1 MTASH
6 HPPDIIPGNVLDYYL
21 SQGYYRMHQDLF
33 TCQFLPIDG
42 GFYTVHW
49 LRVVL
54 ADVTWGPEQRR
65 LLRLNERFQI
75 VLRQFRL
82 TDEYED
88 LYARYRAAID
98 FDAPET
104 VEAFTLAGARHNA
117 FPTGVIELRDAGRL
131 IAAGIFDSGEE
142 TLAGIMNFYDPD
154 YRRHSL
160 GKYLMLLKINY
171 ARQQGMTH
179 YYPGYL
185 VHSYPKFDYKLF
197 ACRPATEVF
206 DSFRGHWQPFDWP
219 AVDEHSAELL
229 RAWRER
235 ENELRGAE

>member
-1 MTASH
+1 MTASSAA
-6 HPPDIIPGNVLDYYL
+6 PEIIPGPVLDYYL

-33 TCQFLPIDG
+33 TCQFLPIAG

-54 ADVTWGPEQRR
+54 AEVQFGPAQRR
-65 LLRLNERFQI
+65 LLRLNEQFTST
-75 VLRQFRL
+75 LRPFRL
-82 TDEYED
+82 SDEYEN

-117 FPTGVIELRDAGRL
+117 FPSGVIELRDGPRL
-131 IAAGIFDSGEE
+131 IAVGIFDAGQRS
-142 TLAGIMNFYDPD
+142 LAGIMNFYDPD

-160 GKYLMLLKINY
+160 GKYLMLLKINF

-185 VHSYPKFDYKLF
+185 VQGYPKFDYKLF
-197 ACRPATEVF
+197 AGPAATEVF
-206 DSFRGHWQPFDWP
+206 DSMRGYWLPFNWA
-219 AVDEHSAELL
+219 AVNHHSAELL
-229 RAWRER
+229 TAWQER
-235 ENELRGAE
+235 ENELEDQE